1 LLVAGVLT
9 NREGKCAKGA
19 CNLSTSAMAA
29 VPSMLR
35 IEQLMQ
41 RFAFYIDSEQNKACN
56 FHVALRPLAKGVL
69 FAPGSTD
76 VTGESE
82 KSRNRSVGDKTS
94 KPQKGR

>member
-1 LLVAGVLT
+1 LPAESGPVFLKNSYRASILAVLLDS
-9 NREGKCAKGA
+9 A

-56 FHVALRPLAKGVL
+56 LHVAQRP
-69 FAPGSTD
+69 
-76 VTGESE
+76 
-82 KSRNRSVGDKTS
+82 
-94 KPQKGR
+94 